1 MTVLSSDHTSLTLLS
16 GVDAGSHSYVVPREA
31 EVFLFSC
38 TSEPQLTETSFS
50 TGISVSL
57 HILLIMKVIKHKP
70 TYTQTKQAKC
80 NKSCTEN
87 FCAHIN
93 VSTWTE
99 SPAQTSHQSSICSV
113 SSISG
118 RLPDGCWLECVCVCY
133 FNKTLTLSTSLL
145 VFPPIVLIWLIRTVS
160 NVLLTDSYN
169 HVDVII
175 SRVKGF
181 FFYLWSDFRSVLLLL
196 LCPFSVFNSPF
207 TPSVSPLLQITLVIT
222 DYFLVASVETLC
234 HWHTDA

>member
-1 MTVLSSDHTSLTLLS
+1 MTVLSSDHTSLTVLS

-38 TSEPQLTETSFS
+38 TTEPQLTETAFS

-70 TYTQTKQAKC
+70 RYTQTKQAKC

-118 RLPDGCWLECVCVCY
+118 RLPDGCWLECVCV
-133 FNKTLTLSTSLL
+133 
-145 VFPPIVLIWLIRTVS
+145 
-160 NVLLTDSYN
+160 
-169 HVDVII
+169 
-175 SRVKGF
+175 
-181 FFYLWSDFRSVLLLL
+181 
-196 LCPFSVFNSPF
+196 
-207 TPSVSPLLQITLVIT
+207 LLQQNSHRFHLFTCFSSYRPNLHGWLGPLKCAPHR
-222 DYFLVASVETLC
+222 FL
-234 HWHTDA
+234 